1 MTNRIDEFI
10 NKYTSSRP
18 VVIEGE
24 PEAQT
29 VHLDVNQQHFTIA
42 TAEDGVHAMWYR
54 KMLAKA
60 LITINQDLLTHV
72 DKLEAIRDE
81 CDSFALDVLY
91 SAGEMIETKRI
102 RNKAEQIQQ
111 RIKDTQ

>member
-1 MTNRIDEFI
+1 MNRIDE
-10 NKYTSSRP
+10 KG
-18 VVIEGE
+18 IEE
-24 PEAQT
+24 
-29 VHLDVNQQHFTIA
+29 LR
-42 TAEDGVHAMWYR
+42 EDENADE
-54 KMLAKA
+54 LA
-60 LITINQDLLTHV
+60 LQCLDLLTHI

>member
-1 MTNRIDEFI
+1 MTNRIDEI
-10 NKYTSSRP
+10 RARHYKPQCRSDIDY
-18 VVIEGE
+18 
-24 PEAQT
+24 
-29 VHLDVNQQHFTIA
+29 
-42 TAEDGVHAMWYR
+42 
-54 KMLAKA
+54 
-60 LITINQDLLTHV
+60 LLTHI

-111 RIKDTQ
+111 RIKESRDE